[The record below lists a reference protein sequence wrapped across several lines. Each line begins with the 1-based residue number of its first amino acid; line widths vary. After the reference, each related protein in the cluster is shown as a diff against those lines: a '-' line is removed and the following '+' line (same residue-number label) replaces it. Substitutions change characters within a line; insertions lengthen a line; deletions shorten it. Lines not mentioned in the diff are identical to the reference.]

1 MHVNFKVEKFRFEKM
16 LYIWLEQKSL
26 FEEIFGQKYV
36 QVYCKHTER
45 CSAKSLNLFLKN
57 IGRCYTKYA
66 KGWQSISQKRLITD
80 RQCYFPYHCSGDINN
95 FCLAEG
101 GNLHVPFRTHL
112 FVWRQSISQWIFLLQ
127 MEGKEKAILCK
138 MTLENKLRIKE

>member
-36 QVYCKHTER
+36 QVHCKHTER

-57 IGRCYTKYA
+57 IGTCYTKYA

-80 RQCYFPYHCSGDINN
+80 WQCYFPYHCSGDINN

-112 FVWRQSISQWIFLLQ
+112 FVWRILYLFWCMTTFCIFFATNGRQ
-127 MEGKEKAILCK
+127 RKSHFM
-138 MTLENKLRIKE
+138 